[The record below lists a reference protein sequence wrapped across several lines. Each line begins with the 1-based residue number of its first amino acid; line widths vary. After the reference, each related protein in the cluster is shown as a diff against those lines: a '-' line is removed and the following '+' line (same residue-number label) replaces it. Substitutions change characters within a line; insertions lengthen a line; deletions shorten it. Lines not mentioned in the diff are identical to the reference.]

1 MLYIILM
8 LTILHCTGYHLVFD
22 QVKLLKQ
29 VTEEYVVLKE
39 IKHHWQRLKRDH
51 AFLKNLLK
59 YVAVDMGKT
68 VFVQYLAYIM
78 CCNIIYIYIY
88 IYIYNTSMCIL
99 YNVLTAA
106 L

>member
-1 MLYIILM
+1 M
-8 LTILHCTGYHLVFD
+8 LTILHCTGFHLVFD
-22 QVKLLKQ
+22 HVKPLKQ
-29 VTEEYVVLKE
+29 VTEKYVVWKE

-68 VFVQYLAYIM
+68 VFVQYLAY
-78 CCNIIYIYIY
+78 YVLQY
-88 IYIYNTSMCIL
+88 YIYNTSMCIL